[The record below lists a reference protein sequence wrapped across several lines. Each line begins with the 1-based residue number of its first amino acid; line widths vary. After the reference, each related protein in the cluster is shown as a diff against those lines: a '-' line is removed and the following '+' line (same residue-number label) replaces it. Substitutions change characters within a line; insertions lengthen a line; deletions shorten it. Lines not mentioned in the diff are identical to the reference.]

1 MGSYLN
7 HPAPA
12 TMNLFLETVQPK
24 QTISPFWR
32 LVEERPIV
40 PSRASLEIPGE
51 MRAFAERSVEQAK
64 SAFDKFMDATQSTV
78 STFEAQSKVSQ
89 AATMKSMN
97 FAEQNVASAFDYAQ
111 KLIRAKDPQT
121 LLALHGEFMSSQM
134 QVLCMQARTLG
145 EMTSK
150 VAIE

>member
-1 MGSYLN
+1 M
-7 HPAPA
+7 
-12 TMNLFLETVQPK
+12 
-24 QTISPFWR
+24 
-32 LVEERPIV
+32 
-40 PSRASLEIPGE
+40 PSRAPFEIPGD

-64 SAFDKFMDATQSTV
+64 AAFDKFMDATQSTM

-89 AATMKSMN
+89 AAIVKIMS

-111 KLIRAKDPQT
+111 KLVRAKDPQT